1 MDGVVTEGGSAVDES
16 MLTGEPVPVSKRVGD
31 KVIGASLNTSGAL
44 VMRSER
50 VGSATMLS
58 QIVQMVA
65 QAQRSKAPMQ
75 RMADVVAS
83 YFVVSVVAIAV
94 LTFFG
99 WGFFGPAPSWVFGL
113 INAVAVLIIACP
125 CALGLATPTALMAGT
140 GVAARHGIL
149 IKDAEALELIR
160 HDLAHI
166 MARAVQDIWP
176 DVKVTIGPVR
186 DYGWFYDFD
195 RAEPFTPED
204 LGQIEARMKQII
216 NARDPVK
223 TEVWDRDAAIAFY
236 QAKNEPFKVELV
248 EAIPADQKLRMYWHG
263 HWQDLCRGPHL
274 QHTGQVP
281 ADSFKLMSVAGAY
294 WRGDSRNKQLQRIY
308 GVAFRNR
315 EDLKAHL
322 TMLEEAAKRDH
333 RKLGREMDLFHI
345 QDEAPG
351 MVFWHPNGWTVYRQL
366 EDYMRGRLKSAGYKE
381 IKTPQV
387 VDRVLWEKS
396 GHWEAYREN
405 MFIVEVDEE
414 GAKEK
419 RINALKPMNCPCHV
433 QVYNQ
438 GLKSYRDLPLR
449 LAEFGSCHRYESS
462 GSMHGLMR
470 VRGFTQDDAHIF
482 CTEDQIEAECAGFIA
497 LLSSVYKDLGFEK
510 FDIKLSTRPDV
521 RVGSD
526 EVWDKA
532 ENALQKAIEGLGL
545 PYTINPG
552 DGAFYGPKLDFKLTD
567 AIGREWQCGTFQAD
581 FNLPVRLDAEFV
593 GEDGA
598 KHRPVMLHRAVLGSF
613 ERFIGILIE
622 NYAGKLPFWLA
633 PRQVVVASI
642 VSDADPFVHEITN
655 ALIKAGV
662 RAEADTRNEKI
673 NYKVREHS
681 VGKVP
686 VILAIGMKE
695 VEERTVSVR
704 RLGDTRTETMSLD
717 QALAEFGF
725 AALPPAGH

>member
-1 MDGVVTEGGSAVDES
+1 MGQISLTFPDGNIRQYPAGVTPAEVAASIAPSLAKAAISAQVNGKHWDLAWPITS
-16 MLTGEPVPVSKRVGD
+16 DAK
-31 KVIGASLNTSGAL
+31 ISLNTL
-44 VMRSER
+44 KDE
-50 VGSATMLS
+50 
-58 QIVQMVA
+58 
-65 QAQRSKAPMQ
+65 AP
-75 RMADVVAS
+75 
-83 YFVVSVVAIAV
+83 
-94 LTFFG
+94 
-99 WGFFGPAPSWVFGL
+99 
-113 INAVAVLIIACP
+113 
-125 CALGLATPTALMAGT
+125 
-140 GVAARHGIL
+140 
-149 IKDAEALELIR
+149 ALELIR

-166 MARAVQDIWP
+166 MARAVQEIWP
-176 DVKVTIGPVR
+176 EVKVTIGPVR
-186 DYGWFYDFD
+186 DQGWFYDFD
-195 RAEPFTPED
+195 REEPFTPED
-204 LGQIEARMKQII
+204 LGAIEAKMKQII
-216 NARDPVK
+216 NAREPVR
-223 TEVWDRDAAIAFY
+223 TELWERARAVEYYRGR
-236 QAKNEPFKVELV
+236 QEPFKLELLDR
-248 EAIPADQKLRMYWHG
+248 IPEGEDIRMYWHG
-263 HWQDLCRGPHL
+263 PWQDLCRGPHL

-281 ADSFKLMSVAGAY
+281 ADAFKLTHVAGAY
-294 WRGDSRNKQLQRIY
+294 WLGDASRPMLQRIY

-315 EDLKAHL
+315 DDLKAHL

-333 RKLGREMDLFHI
+333 RKLGREMELFHL
-345 QDEAPG
+345 QEEAPG
-351 MVFWHPNGWTVYRQL
+351 MVFWHPNGWTIYRQL
-366 EDYMRGRLKSAGYKE
+366 EDYMRGRLRQAGYKE

-482 CTEDQIEAECAGFIA
+482 CTEEQIEGECAGFIQ
-497 LLSSVYKDLGFEK
+497 LLSSVYKDLGFDSFE
-510 FDIKLSTRPDV
+510 IKLSTRPDV
-521 RVGSD
+521 RIGTD
-526 EVWDKA
+526 AQWDIV
-532 ENALQKAIEGLGL
+532 EGALTNAIEKLGL
-545 PYTINPG
+545 PYEINPG

-567 AIGREWQCGTFQAD
+567 AIGRQWQCGTFQVDAQ
-581 FNLPVRLDAEFV
+581 LPDRLGAEYV

-598 KHRPVMLHRAVLGSF
+598 KHMPYMLHRAVLGSF
-613 ERFIGILIE
+613 ERFIGILLE

-642 VSDADPFVHEITN
+642 VSDADPFVN
-655 ALIKAGV
+655 DVVAALRKAGV

-686 VILAIGMKE
+686 VILAIGMQE
-695 VEERTVSVR
+695 VEARTVSVR
-704 RLGDTRTETMSLD
+704 RLGENRTETISLD
-717 QALAEFGF
+717 SAVATFGF
-725 AALPPAGH
+725 EALPPASA